1 MRHRSA
7 VPPPAHDRTALAN
20 PGVVS
25 FPNQH
30 PAVDIALL
38 LICPDACRLTTVVSF
53 RFAAASVRVNDGAAK
68 SPKMNVLSVRR
79 MLREAVVF
87 WKHKSTLALEVAI
100 KHPSCP
106 VLHRELIEL
115 TPGSASPIQEMELD
129 VVPKRLISGLPF
141 ERNTLLR
148 RVMV

>member
-1 MRHRSA
+1 MH
-7 VPPPAHDRTALAN
+7 VRTALAN

-53 RFAAASVRVNDGAAK
+53 RFASESERVNDGAAK
-68 SPKMNVLSVRR
+68 SPKMKVLPVSR

-87 WKHKSTLALEVAI
+87 WKHKSALARDVAI
-100 KHPSCP
+100 KQPS
-106 VLHRELIEL
+106 
-115 TPGSASPIQEMELD
+115 
-129 VVPKRLISGLPF
+129 
-141 ERNTLLR
+141 
-148 RVMV
+148 